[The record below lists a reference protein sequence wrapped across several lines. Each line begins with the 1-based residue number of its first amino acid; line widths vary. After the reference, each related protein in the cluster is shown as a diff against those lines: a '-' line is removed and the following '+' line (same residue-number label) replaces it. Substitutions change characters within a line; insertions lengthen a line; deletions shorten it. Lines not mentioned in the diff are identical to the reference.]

1 MRQEE
6 SREKE
11 GMRAADEG
19 TEERKRKMK
28 RIKERK
34 GFKASKN
41 KKWEGQR
48 GKQQM
53 RTYPNPDKPT
63 TGWRHMTG
71 PHTQSTGR

>member
-48 GKQQM
+48 G
-53 RTYPNPDKPT
+53 TTADENLSKPRQADYRLAAHDGAT
-63 TGWRHMTG
+63 
-71 PHTQSTGR
+71 HTEHR